1 MNLAEFVDGLERYG
15 CNINHWPQPMRAPAE
30 ELLAHADAALQAH
43 SAMARV
49 EDSLL
54 ASPPTPLADI
64 GNLIAQATKHR
75 QRSLAYNLAPRLGW
89 AAAAVLAFCLG
100 LGFGATASHDD
111 IASNIIEMAFSPFES
126 IDVD

>member
-1 MNLAEFVDGLERYG
+1 MTLAEFLDGLERYG
-15 CNINHWPQPMRAPAE
+15 CNINHWPQPMRGPAE
-30 ELLAHADAALQAH
+30 GLLAHAGAALQAH

-49 EDSLL
+49 EDSLI
-54 ASPPTPLADI
+54 ASQPTPLPDI
-64 GNLIAQATKHR
+64 GNLIDEAARHR
-75 QRSLAYNLAPRLGW
+75 QRSLVRDLAPRLGW